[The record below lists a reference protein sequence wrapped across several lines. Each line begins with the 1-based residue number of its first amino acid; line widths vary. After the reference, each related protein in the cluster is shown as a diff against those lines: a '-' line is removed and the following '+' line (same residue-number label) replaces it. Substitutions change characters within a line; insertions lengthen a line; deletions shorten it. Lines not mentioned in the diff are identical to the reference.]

1 MPSKKITLFIT
12 TLSSF
17 ITPFMSSSINIAL
30 PSIGKE
36 FHSTAI
42 ILSWIA
48 SSFLLTTAILL
59 LPVGKFT
66 DKYGRIRLFKT
77 GIVVFTLS
85 SFLSSVAV
93 SSFVLIF
100 ARIIQAIGASM
111 LFSTAMAILVSAF
124 PLNERGKVLGIN
136 TAAVY
141 IGLSSGPFIGGL
153 LTQLFNWR
161 FIFLFSGLLGLI
173 VIVLSFVYYKDDEQ
187 EKNEN
192 PYDIFGAFIYSSV
205 IFLLL
210 FGFSIMPSAN
220 GIICTSL
227 GFIGLIYFLNYELK
241 VTYPIL
247 DIVLFKENKTYAF
260 SNLAALIN
268 YAATFAVSF
277 LLSFYL
283 QYVKNMNPHKAGLIL
298 IIQPITQ
305 ALLSPI
311 AGKTSDKVEPQKVA
325 SLGMMIITVGLFN
338 FVFLGRYTNLY
349 SILIALGLLGFGF
362 ALFSSPNT
370 NAIMSSVKKAQYGTA
385 ASTVSTMRMVGQMLS
400 MSVVMMMFSIFIG
413 KEKVSSGNIEA
424 LLLSIKYIFI
434 VFTVLCFGGIFAS
447 LARGKIH

>member
-1 MPSKKITLFIT
+1 MPSNKITLFIT

-42 ILSWIA
+42 TLSWIA

-77 GIVVFTLS
+77 GIVVFTFS

-93 SSFVLIF
+93 SSFILIF

-161 FIFLFSGLLGLI
+161 FIFIFSGLLGLI
-173 VIVLSFVYYKDDEQ
+173 VIVLSFVYYKNDEQ

-192 PYDIFGAFIYSSV
+192 PYDIVGALIYSSV

-210 FGFSIMPSAN
+210 FGFSIMPSVN

-227 GFIGLIYFLNYELK
+227 GFIGLIIFLNYELK
-241 VTYPIL
+241 VNYPIL

-305 ALLSPI
+305 AILSPI

-370 NAIMSSVKKAQYGTA
+370 NAIMSSVKKTQYGTA